1 MVLLGRQNINTPK
14 PKIHTQVENSESAQI
29 STRNRCC
36 KNSEKGGFCIS
47 MRKEGHLRDLRM
59 DKIQDDEGTCEK
71 RLGVSK
77 AVRHILE
84 MNHLFC
90 GVTGFT

>member
-1 MVLLGRQNINTPK
+1 
-14 PKIHTQVENSESAQI
+14 
-29 STRNRCC
+29 
-36 KNSEKGGFCIS
+36 

-59 DKIQDDEGTCEK
+59 DKIQEDEGTCEK